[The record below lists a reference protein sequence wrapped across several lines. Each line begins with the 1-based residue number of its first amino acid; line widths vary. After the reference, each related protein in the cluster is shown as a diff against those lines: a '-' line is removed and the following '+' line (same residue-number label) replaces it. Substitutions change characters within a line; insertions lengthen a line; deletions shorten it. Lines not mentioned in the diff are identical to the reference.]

1 VKLLFEWNLPPV
13 RFRKLGF
20 PALFCNWMRTAVFA
34 SAIQVNIDGEPAEEP
49 LPQYGFRRTLFNL
62 GAQIDFRLVLFSNL
76 SSTFSIGFARALEE
90 DIKATDE
97 FMISL
102 KIM

>member
-1 VKLLFEWNLPPV
+1 MKVAVVGATGMVGDPSGRSAERQLL
-13 RFRKLGF
+13 
-20 PALFCNWMRTAVFA
+20 
-34 SAIQVNIDGEPAEEP
+34 SAEQIQANIDGELATEP
-49 LPQYGFRRTLFNL
+49 LQQYGFRRTLFNIGGQL
-62 GAQIDFRLVLFSNL
+62 DFRLVLFSNL
-76 SSTFSIGFARALEE
+76 SSTFSIGFARAVEE

>member
-1 VKLLFEWNLPPV
+1 L
-13 RFRKLGF
+13 
-20 PALFCNWMRTAVFA
+20 FA
-34 SAIQVNIDGEPAEEP
+34 SAIQTNLDADPATEP
-49 LPQYGFRRTLFNL
+49 LEQIGYRRTLFNS
-62 GAQIDFRLVLFSNL
+62 GIQFDFRLVLFSNL
-76 SSTFSIGFARALEE
+76 TSTFSLGYARAYEQ